1 MNNLVFIFIIIL
13 DLYQIVWSHWILNY
27 WPLPWTLSYKERGE
41 NLAKRVQLQTGFV
54 VKALARTSL
63 TCFL

>member
-13 DLYQIVWSHWILNY
+13 DLYQIVWSHWVLNY

-41 NLAKRVQLQTGFV
+41 NLAKRAST
-54 VKALARTSL
+54 TN
-63 TCFL
+63 